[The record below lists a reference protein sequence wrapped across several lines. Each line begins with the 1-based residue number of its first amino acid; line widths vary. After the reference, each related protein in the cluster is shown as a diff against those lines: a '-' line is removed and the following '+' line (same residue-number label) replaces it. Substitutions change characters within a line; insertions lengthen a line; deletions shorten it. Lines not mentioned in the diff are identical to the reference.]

1 MEKRKNVLAAALFVL
16 LAVLVVVFFR
26 TSGREKIRRSEDVSS
41 SSASVQNTAE
51 KQMKTVSL
59 FFLREEDGLLV
70 PEEREIAADASLVR
84 EAKEVISELIKGP
97 RGDLVSPLPP
107 ETKLGQLFITK
118 DGTAYVDVSKDIV
131 DYHPSGTAAEMSTVY
146 TIVNSLTYNFKPIK
160 KVFILIEGEERE
172 TLGGHISL
180 DRPFL
185 PDYSLVAK
193 R

>member
-26 TSGREKIRRSEDVSS
+26 TSGREQIRRSKDVSS

-84 EAKEVISELIKGP
+84 EAKEVISELIKGS

-131 DYHPSGTAAEMSTVY
+131 DYHPSGTAAEISTVY

>member
-1 MEKRKNVLAAALFVL
+1 MDRNKNALAVALFVL
-16 LAVLVVVFFR
+16 LAVLVVIFFR
-26 TSGREKIRRSEDVSS
+26 TSGREQIRKSEDVSP
-41 SSASVQNTAE
+41 SSASAQIPPE
-51 KQMKTVSL
+51 KPVKTVSL
-59 FFLREEDGLLV
+59 FFLREEDGLFV

-84 EAKEVISELIKGP
+84 EAKEVITELIKGP

-107 ETKLGQLFITK
+107 ETKLGQLFITR
-118 DGTAYVDVSKDIV
+118 DGTAYVDVSKDLV

-146 TIVNSLTYNFKPIK
+146 TIVNSLTYNFKAIK

>member
-26 TSGREKIRRSEDVSS
+26 TSGREQIRRSKDVSS

-131 DYHPSGTAAEMSTVY
+131 DYHPSGTAAEISTVY

>member
-26 TSGREKIRRSEDVSS
+26 TSGRERIRRSEDVSS

-131 DYHPSGTAAEMSTVY
+131 DYHPSGTAAEMSSVY

>member
-26 TSGREKIRRSEDVSS
+26 TSGREQIRRSEDVSS

-59 FFLREEDGLLV
+59 FFLREVDGLLV

>member
-1 MEKRKNVLAAALFVL
+1 MKKRKNVLAAALFVL

-26 TSGREKIRRSEDVSS
+26 TSGREQIRRSKDVSS

-131 DYHPSGTAAEMSTVY
+131 DYHPFGTAAEMSTVY

>member
-1 MEKRKNVLAAALFVL
+1 MDRHKNALAVTLFVL
-16 LAVLVVVFFR
+16 LAVLVVIFFR
-26 TSGREKIRRSEDVSS
+26 TSGREQIRKSEDVSP
-41 SSASVQNTAE
+41 SSASAQIPPE
-51 KQMKTVSL
+51 KPVKTVSL
-59 FFLREEDGLLV
+59 FFLREEDGLFV

-84 EAKEVISELIKGP
+84 EAKEVITELIKGP

-107 ETKLGQLFITK
+107 ETKLGQLFITR
-118 DGTAYVDVSKDIV
+118 DGTAYVDVSKDLV
-131 DYHPSGTAAEMSTVY
+131 DYHPSGTAAEISTVY
-146 TIVNSLTYNFKPIK
+146 TIVNSLTYNFKAIK

>member
-26 TSGREKIRRSEDVSS
+26 TSGREQIRRSKDVSS

-118 DGTAYVDVSKDIV
+118 DGTAYVDVSRDIV
-131 DYHPSGTAAEMSTVY
+131 DYHPSGTAAEISTVY

>member
-26 TSGREKIRRSEDVSS
+26 TSGREQIRRSKDVSS

-84 EAKEVISELIKGP
+84 EAKEVISELIKGS

>member
-26 TSGREKIRRSEDVSS
+26 TSGREQIRRSEDVSS

-131 DYHPSGTAAEMSTVY
+131 DYHPSGTAAEISTVY

>member
-1 MEKRKNVLAAALFVL
+1 MDRSKNALAAALFVL
-16 LAVLVVVFFR
+16 LAVLVVAFFR
-26 TSGREKIRRSEDVSS
+26 TSGREQIRRSEDVSS

-118 DGTAYVDVSKDIV
+118 DGTAYVDVSKDLV
-131 DYHPSGTAAEMSTVY
+131 DSHPSGTAAEISTVY

>member
-26 TSGREKIRRSEDVSS
+26 TSGREQIRRSKDVSS

-84 EAKEVISELIKGP
+84 EAKEVISELIKGS

-131 DYHPSGTAAEMSTVY
+131 DYHPSGTAAEISTVY

-180 DRPFL
+180 DRPFF